1 MQYLL
6 DTNIF
11 IQAKNI
17 EYPFDVFPGFWDW
30 LHRDLTAKSIS
41 SIKPIYTELV
51 SGNDDLAEWIKNYNN
66 HDYFLPVD
74 DEATQEK
81 FAEIANWVYSPDRV
95 FKDTAKDEFLNVADS
110 WLIAK
115 AAAYG
120 LTIVTQERYDA
131 NCKKKI
137 LIPNVCQTFGVEWI
151 DTIQLLRRLNVKFG
165 MI

>member
-6 DTNIF
+6 DANIF

-30 LHRDLTAKSIS
+30 IDRDLTAKNIS

-51 SGNDDLAEWIKNYNN
+51 SGNDELAEWIKKY
-66 HDYFLPVD
+66 DSSQYFLPVD
-74 DEATQEK
+74 DKMTQEK
-81 FAEIANWVYSPDRV
+81 YAEIANWVYSPKSI
-95 FKDTAKDEFLNVADS
+95 FKNTAKDEFLSVADS

-115 AAAYG
+115 AVTDRS
-120 LTIVTQERYDA
+120 TIVTQERYDA
-131 NCKKKI
+131 NCKKRI
-137 LIPNVCQTFGVEWI
+137 LIPNVCEVFDIEWI
-151 DTIQLLRRLNVKFG
+151 DTIELLRRLNVTFG

>member
-30 LHRDLTAKSIS
+30 LDRDLTAKSIS
-41 SIKPIYTELV
+41 SIKPIYTEIEN
-51 SGNDDLAEWIKNYNN
+51 GNDELAEWIKTYNN
-66 HDYFLPVD
+66 NDYFLPVD
-74 DEATQEK
+74 DVTTQEK
-81 FAEIANWVYSPDRV
+81 FAEIANWVYAPDRIY
-95 FKDTAKDEFLNVADS
+95 KDTAKDEFLSVADS
-110 WLIAK
+110 WLVAK
-115 AAAYG
+115 AAAHG
-120 LTIVTQERYDA
+120 FIIVTQERYDA

-137 LIPNVCQTFGVEWI
+137 LIPNVCEVFGVRWI
-151 DTIQLLRRLNVKFG
+151 DTIELLRKMNVKFG